1 MQFDAGEH
9 LGSGQ
14 WQRGLGG
21 RWHNSLRA
29 DEYSAA
35 CRRRF
40 CLSFPGLRGCPRCP
54 FLDCAG
60 ERLDAYGRH
69 ILACSGAHQQKRD
82 QLAHDEVRDHLFG
95 VCREAGLKPHLE
107 KRRLVP
113 DSEARPADVMLPT
126 GHGLGGPQEALRVA
140 CMDVSGVRSEC
151 SSYLREG
158 PLIAPLKERH
168 WVKATRTFAPSQEAA
183 TAAEREGQAAA
194 QAALAGGASAAE
206 ADRASRAAA
215 ARALTLRAPL
225 LYLVPIVFSTM
236 GFFYDGDSSR
246 GMRAVLA
253 ALGANFRRGESE
265 RAEGAGSVAVWS
277 RWLPRLSAAVER
289 GVWWRINYTLKA
301 LDREAAPTRDE
312 HMALADLTTYAS
324 MRAFAP
330 PT

>member
-1 MQFDAGEH
+1 MQFDAGEQ

-14 WQRGLGG
+14 WQRGLAG

-29 DEYSAA
+29 EEYSAA

-40 CLSFPGLRGCPRCP
+40 FLTFPGLRDCPRCP
-54 FLDCAG
+54 FLGCG
-60 ERLDAYGRH
+60 ERIDAHGRH
-69 ILACSGAHQQKRD
+69 IFACEGLQQQGRD
-82 QLAHDEVRDHLFG
+82 QLAHDEVRNHLYG

-113 DSEARPADVMLPT
+113 GSQARPADVMLPA

-151 SSYLREG
+151 SSYLRG
-158 PLIAPLKERH
+158 GLTPPLRERH
-168 WVKATRTFAPSQEAA
+168 REKATRRFAPSEEAA
-183 TAAEREGQAAA
+183 SAAERDGHAAA
-194 QAALAGGASAAE
+194 QAALSGGASAAE
-206 ADRASRAAA
+206 ADQASRAAV
-215 ARALTLRAPL
+215 ARALALRAPL

-236 GFFYDGDSSR
+236 GFFYDGDS
-246 GMRAVLA
+246 GCGVRAVLA
-253 ALGANFRRGESE
+253 ALGANFRSGESE
-265 RAEGAGSVAVWS
+265 RADGAGSVAVWS

-301 LDREAAPTRDE
+301 LAREAAPTRDE
-312 HMALADLTTYAS
+312 HMALADLTSYAS
-324 MRAFAP
+324 LRAFAP